1 MRCLAIITFVGGTDE
16 EETEKS
22 MDIMWR
28 LVNPKLGS
36 NVGVNFKYVY
46 EHFKSIL
53 SLCNFV
59 RIFSDQT
66 L

>member
-46 EHFKSIL
+46 EHFRS
-53 SLCNFV
+53 
-59 RIFSDQT
+59 
-66 L
+66 